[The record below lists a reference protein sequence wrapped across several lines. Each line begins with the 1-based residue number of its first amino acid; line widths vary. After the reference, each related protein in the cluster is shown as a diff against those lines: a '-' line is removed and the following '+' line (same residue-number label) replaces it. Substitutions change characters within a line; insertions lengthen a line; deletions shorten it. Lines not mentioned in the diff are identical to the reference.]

1 MESSVKERHSFSH
14 LSTLMFWKVKMQLH
28 STNTLISA
36 AELSTFSADTKT
48 FSSLCSKWLVSIFPS
63 FSSAFVFYHFIT
75 QPPLFSSK
83 MLCTGIPELASAD
96 DINYLRYAFAIGKSD
111 EEAAIYF
118 KKLIFS
124 SLNTKTTIINDAI
137 HVFVHR

>member
-1 MESSVKERHSFSH
+1 
-14 LSTLMFWKVKMQLH
+14 
-28 STNTLISA
+28 
-36 AELSTFSADTKT
+36 
-48 FSSLCSKWLVSIFPS
+48 
-63 FSSAFVFYHFIT
+63 
-75 QPPLFSSK
+75 

-111 EEAAIYF
+111 EDAAAYL